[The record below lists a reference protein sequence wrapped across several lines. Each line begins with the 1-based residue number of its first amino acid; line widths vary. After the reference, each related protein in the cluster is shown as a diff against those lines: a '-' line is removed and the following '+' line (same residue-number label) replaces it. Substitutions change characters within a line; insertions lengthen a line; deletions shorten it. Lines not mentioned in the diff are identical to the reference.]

1 LLLRRIKRF
10 IEENKLFQPGD
21 RVLVAVS
28 AGLDSVA
35 LLDILLELRD
45 HFNLK
50 LFVSHYDHRIRKNS
64 LEDAIFVYRLCK
76 EKRLPLFITSAPVP
90 MYAKRE
96 GLSLEMA
103 GRELRYRAWYELAK
117 SYDFQKIA
125 LAHHLDDLTEEIFM
139 KIIRGT
145 GRRGLAGIPL
155 KREDLIVRPL
165 LFLTKEEIKKYAQ
178 EKGLTWRDDPTNE
191 DLRFLRNKV
200 RHVLIPFLAKE
211 FNPKIKE
218 AVRKT
223 AVIIAEEEELI
234 EGLAR
239 EAFYRVKTT
248 IDGDLALKLTELKK
262 LPPVIRRR
270 LYFLAFHEMGLPL
283 FRITSRHIFQI
294 ETLLTGKAIGPVCL
308 PGNYCVYRGPG
319 YIRISQRL
327 STVEPFEL
335 AISSPGIYDLPFK
348 NLGKVLVEKISRESL
363 PDSAFLQ
370 RAILLDANKVAFPII
385 LRNRRPGDRI
395 HIPGLG
401 HKKLKKFLWEKKVP
415 VYKRDSLLI
424 VEKDGEILAVYGLYI
439 HPMFRPTETTED
451 VLLIRLENSNA

>member
-1 LLLRRIKRF
+1 MLLRRIKRF
-10 IEENKLFQPGD
+10 IEENNLFQPGD

-64 LEDAIFVYRLCK
+64 LDDALFVYRLCK

-96 GLSLEMA
+96 RLSLEMA

-308 PGNYCVYRGPG
+308 PGKYCVYRGPG

-401 HKKLKKFLWEKKVP
+401 HKKLKKFLWEKRVP

>member
-1 LLLRRIKRF
+1 MLLRRIKRF
-10 IEENKLFQPGD
+10 IEENNLFQPGD

-64 LEDAIFVYRLCK
+64 LEDALFVYRLCK

-155 KREDLIVRPL
+155 KRENLIVRPL

-178 EKGLTWRDDPTNE
+178 EKGLSWRDDPTNE

-234 EGLAR
+234 ESLAH
-239 EAFYRVKTT
+239 EAFNKVKATM
-248 IDGDLALKLTELKK
+248 DDDLALKLTELKN
-262 LPPVIRRR
+262 LPSVIRRR
-270 LYFLAFHEMGLPL
+270 VYFLAFHEMGLPL

-294 ETLLTGKAIGPVCL
+294 ETLLTGKAKGPVCL
-308 PGNYCVYRGPG
+308 PGNFCVYRGPG
-319 YIRISQRL
+319 YIRISQKI
-327 STVEPFEL
+327 SPVEPFEL
-335 AISSPGIYDLPFK
+335 VISSLGSYDLPLK
-348 NLGKVLVEKISRESL
+348 NLGKILVEKISKKSL

-370 RAILLDANKVAFPII
+370 RAILLDANKIAFPII
-385 LRNRRPGDRI
+385 VRNRRLGDRI
-395 HIPGLG
+395 YIPGLG
-401 HKKLKKFLWEKKVP
+401 HKKLKKFLWEKRVP
-415 VYKRDSLLI
+415 AYKRDFLLI

-439 HPMFRPTETTED
+439 HPMFRPTETTEE

>member
-10 IEENKLFQPGD
+10 IEENNLFQPGD

-64 LEDAIFVYRLCK
+64 LDDALFVYRLCK

-96 GLSLEMA
+96 RLSLEMA

-308 PGNYCVYRGPG
+308 PGKYCVYRGPG

-401 HKKLKKFLWEKKVP
+401 HKKLKKFLWEKRVP